1 MQRVRTLTEVDA
13 IITGERYRILSE
25 LGSGGMSRVFLAE
38 DVRLHVKRAIKRI
51 QVGEGSKSYIA
62 ASVISEAN
70 VLRKVRHPALPRI
83 ADIFRE
89 DGNINLV
96 MEYIEGRSLEQVIK
110 TTVLTEAQIIDIGL
124 EICSALKCLH
134 SMKPPVI
141 YRDMKPS
148 NIMVRPDGHICLI
161 DFGTAKRFL
170 KGGSKKDTTLLGTYG
185 YAAPEQFMGRTD
197 ERSDIYSLGM
207 TLRACVNEH
216 GGRSHRT
223 RISKNLKKIIEKCTQ
238 EKPGARYR
246 DVDALMSE
254 LKKLRHRTL
263 RLALSAA
270 AAAMLLITLGGV
282 MYGVNAGRRMGETV
296 SGADIYMRYVQ
307 SGNEAYFIGDYARA
321 EQEYTRAILEADPSK
336 DTAYLELLKLYRRL
350 GLSLEGLERIDSLLK
365 DNDFLK
371 DTDELNY
378 ECALTA
384 FYDCADYPRAAS
396 YLERVDFDVIN
407 EAQYLYELSN
417 IMKSLDTDIAGI
429 YTCLQN
435 FEAYNA
441 ALPAGQERVK
451 NDVNIASL
459 ILSYADELD
468 DYSGRE
474 GALFNAEKLMKEAY
488 EISMT
493 ELNNGED
500 EYFLKEL
507 GMLSTI
513 YRMLGSKYSD
523 KREEYYSQAI
533 DYTRQFLSEDSAYEN
548 EGEVRL
554 KLLYMAK
561 MYEEMEEYTGA
572 LECYERSE
580 ELYPREGSDIYIGH
594 LRCLIKSG
602 AGKEETDRIYREAL
616 KISGI
621 RKNPEFIKVE
631 NELENMLEKED
642 ET

>member
-1 MQRVRTLTEVDA
+1 MDA

-282 MYGVNAGRRMGETV
+282 MYGINAGRRMGETV

-396 YLERVDFDVIN
+396 YLEQVDFDVIN

-435 FEAYNA
+435 LEAYNA

-631 NELENMLEKED
+631 NELQGLPPMRGS
-642 ET
+642 